1 MASGQV
7 LEKLRNYYFKSETE
21 VRKWDSTQSRLVS
34 LLTTI
39 SNILGRVP
47 ALQDSRHYGELLEF
61 QDYQKKLL
69 STQLA
74 ALEEL
79 MGEAQA
85 VLRELDIIV
94 QNLEK
99 TYKNAARTIQ
109 QDKRL
114 TPAARAV
121 IAPPVPSINQCLE
134 GLEIVWKMHLDELLL
149 QQALTSEMQYG
160 RSTEEMQEVLRAAT
174 AQVNIEENKVKD
186 LFHLIAATAEISAGI
201 WSFSLFADS
210 ACRSSLTT
218 RRVQTTMTSAMK
230 PKIEAEIWSDLA
242 CPWCYAGHKRITKA
256 IEQLKTD
263 TAADIKVTWHAF
275 LLDPNFHKNHPTGEP
290 IDEYITAKFGPNA
303 LAMKNRVIQSG
314 TPDGATF
321 SSWTWRANTFP
332 GHRLVALAK
341 QHGKSHQV
349 NSLLF
354 QASYE
359 QGENISDLDVL
370 IRIGKQ
376 LELPD
381 VEEWVRSDEGSL
393 EVLKDF
399 SEARHLGV
407 TGVPAFFIKSGK
419 SQTYALSGAQPVD
432 VFVETFDR
440 VLKEG
445 S

>member
-1 MASGQV
+1 M
-7 LEKLRNYYFKSETE
+7 R
-21 VRKWDSTQSRLVS
+21 
-34 LLTTI
+34 
-39 SNILGRVP
+39 
-47 ALQDSRHYGELLEF
+47 
-61 QDYQKKLL
+61 
-69 STQLA
+69 
-74 ALEEL
+74 
-79 MGEAQA
+79 
-85 VLRELDIIV
+85 
-94 QNLEK
+94 
-99 TYKNAARTIQ
+99 
-109 QDKRL
+109 
-114 TPAARAV
+114 
-121 IAPPVPSINQCLE
+121 
-134 GLEIVWKMHLDELLL
+134 
-149 QQALTSEMQYG
+149 
-160 RSTEEMQEVLRAAT
+160 
-174 AQVNIEENKVKD
+174 
-186 LFHLIAATAEISAGI
+186 SAGI

>member
-186 LFHLIAATAEISAGI
+186 LFHLIAATAEI
-201 WSFSLFADS
+201 
-210 ACRSSLTT
+210 R
-218 RRVQTTMTSAMK
+218 
-230 PKIEAEIWSDLA
+230 
-242 CPWCYAGHKRITKA
+242 
-256 IEQLKTD
+256 
-263 TAADIKVTWHAF
+263 
-275 LLDPNFHKNHPTGEP
+275 
-290 IDEYITAKFGPNA
+290 
-303 LAMKNRVIQSG
+303 
-314 TPDGATF
+314 
-321 SSWTWRANTFP
+321 
-332 GHRLVALAK
+332 
-341 QHGKSHQV
+341 
-349 NSLLF
+349 
-354 QASYE
+354 
-359 QGENISDLDVL
+359 
-370 IRIGKQ
+370 
-376 LELPD
+376 
-381 VEEWVRSDEGSL
+381 
-393 EVLKDF
+393 
-399 SEARHLGV
+399 
-407 TGVPAFFIKSGK
+407 
-419 SQTYALSGAQPVD
+419 
-432 VFVETFDR
+432 
-440 VLKEG
+440 
-445 S
+445 